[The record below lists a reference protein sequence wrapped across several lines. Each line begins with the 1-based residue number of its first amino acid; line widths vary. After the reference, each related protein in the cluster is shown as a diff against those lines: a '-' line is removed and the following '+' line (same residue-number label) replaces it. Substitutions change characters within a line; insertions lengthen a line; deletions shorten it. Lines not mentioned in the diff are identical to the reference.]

1 MERITGSPVIFFF
14 TNRPES
20 AILYYDRYTTIVV
33 ATTDNTT
40 TGEKQHPG
48 KEGRQL
54 ITISSDVI
62 RRAAAGDE
70 RAFADLVN
78 AYQTLVYNT
87 ALSIVRDREGALDVS
102 QEVFIRLY
110 NAAGGFRCESTLK
123 TWLFRMC
130 KNCAYDYMRK
140 FYKHKTVSLSKS
152 DDDEDSRSIEDIPSE
167 QTTEGTALTNEK
179 IRAVHRAINML
190 PEEQRDVIILRELE
204 GMSYADISKVLGIE
218 EGTVKSRISR
228 GREALK
234 KFLEK
239 YK

>member
-1 MERITGSPVIFFF
+1 MFGKRSGENKSYTG
-14 TNRPES
+14 
-20 AILYYDRYTTIVV
+20 RYSI
-33 ATTDNTT
+33 
-40 TGEKQHPG
+40 E
-48 KEGRQL
+48 ELR
-54 ITISSDVI
+54 
-62 RRAAAGDE
+62 
-70 RAFADLVN
+70 
-78 AYQTLVYNT
+78 
-87 ALSIVRDREGALDVS
+87 ALSDAELLELCANKDENAFSVIVEKYEKFVYSAVWAELKNSDDAFDVS

-140 FYKHKTVSLSKS
+140 FYKHKSISLSKIGNDGE
-152 DDDEDSRSIEDIPSE
+152 DDGVEDIPSE
-167 QTTEGTALTNEK
+167 ITTDEQVIKKEK

-190 PEEQRDVIILRELE
+190 PDEQRDVIILRELE
-204 GMSYADISKVLGIE
+204 GLSYLEISKVLGIE